1 MNTDTLHTHLV
12 WMITGASQGFGLELV
27 RAALQRGDSV
37 MATSRNP
44 QKVVYRTKSRYSGIA
59 RNTLAFDWK

>member
-1 MNTDTLHTHLV
+1 
-12 WMITGASQGFGLELV
+12 MITGASQGFGLELV

-44 QKVVYRTKSRYSGIA
+44 QKVVYRTKSRCSRIA
-59 RNTLAFDWK
+59 RNTLALDWK

>member
-1 MNTDTLHTHLV
+1 MMNTDSIHTPRV

-37 MATSRNP
+37 MAT
-44 QKVVYRTKSRYSGIA
+44 
-59 RNTLAFDWK
+59 